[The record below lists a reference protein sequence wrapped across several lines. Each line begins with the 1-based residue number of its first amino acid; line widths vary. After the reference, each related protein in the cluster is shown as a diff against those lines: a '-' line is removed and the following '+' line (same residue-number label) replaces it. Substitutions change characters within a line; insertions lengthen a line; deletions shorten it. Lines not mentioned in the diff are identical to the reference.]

1 MSYPSFLLCRK
12 KWRTKNMLNMY
23 ICIDRN
29 RRLGPNRG
37 ADAPLGGAPSA
48 AQ

>member
-1 MSYPSFLLCRK
+1 MKDGGRRDLL
-12 KWRTKNMLNMY
+12 TY
-23 ICIDRN
+23 IDRN

-37 ADAPLGGAPSA
+37 ADGPLGGAPPA

>member
-1 MSYPSFLLCRK
+1 MSYLVLQGKMENKNLL
-12 KWRTKNMLNMY
+12 T
-23 ICIDRN
+23 CIDRN

-37 ADAPLGGAPSA
+37 ADAPLGGAPPA

>member
-1 MSYPSFLLCRK
+1 MSYLVLLRRDGEQNLLTCS
-12 KWRTKNMLNMY
+12 
-23 ICIDRN
+23 DRN

-37 ADAPLGGAPSA
+37 ADAPLGGAPPA